1 MELRIL
7 GNFSHLTDNSFEE
20 LVVAVKIGQIENSS
34 LGHEVVAWHR
44 TSANYS
50 GFTSRHEAD
59 KDFDVLLRG
68 FPRK

>member
-7 GNFSHLTDNSFEE
+7 GNFSHLTDNSFKE
-20 LVVAVKIGQIENSS
+20 LVAVKIGQIENSS